1 MKNYRVTIKHTA
13 GKQTNLI
20 STVVPSITEREA
32 ISKVQSAN
40 NIADANVLSKKAEL
54 LTSK

>member
-1 MKNYRVTIKHTA
+1 MKNYRVTIKHSA

-20 STVVPSITEREA
+20 STVVPANDEKAAIEKVIEA
-32 ISKVQSAN
+32 NSLDGK
-40 NIADANVLSKKAEL
+40 VLSKKAEL

>member
-1 MKNYRVTIKHTA
+1 MNNYRVTIKHTA

-20 STVVPSITEREA
+20 STTIPANDGKAA
-32 ISKVQSAN
+32 IEKVKSAN
-40 NIADANVLSKKAEL
+40 SIEDANVLSKKAEL